1 MANSNG
7 ILKCYGKW
15 QEKCEKCRKCPARGY
30 CKKVKSSDEVGKV
43 REAVS
48 LQHPAALRA
57 IAEAPENIVTP
68 GGQSFGSWH
77 AIKRIVDLLVS
88 LHPVTLAAVKAAM
101 SEPGM
106 TRPVLMKKLGITPTA
121 FQKRMQRSPEAAR
134 AAVGYPSEAGA
145 DGNVP
150 LIRRGEYVYLSGPM
164 TGLPEFNFPAFL
176 KAEVWLAERFGC
188 FVVSPRKNADL
199 IGPGRDHSDYMRVA
213 LAELQCCTC
222 MVLLDHWQQSK
233 GCMMEF
239 ETANDRQI
247 KIFQISDLLTMEE

>member
-1 MANSNG
+1 MSK
-7 ILKCYGKW
+7 ILKCYGAW
-15 QEKCEKCRKCPARGY
+15 RESCDKCRKCPARGY

-68 GGQSFGSWH
+68 GGRSFGSWH

-88 LHPVTLAAVKAAM
+88 LHPVTLAAVKATM

-106 TRPVLMKKLGITPTA
+106 TRTVLMKKLGITPTA

-134 AAVGYPSEAGA
+134 AAVGYLSDAEA
-145 DGNVP
+145 DGNAP
-150 LIRRGEYVYLSGPM
+150 LIRQGEYVYLSGPM
-164 TGLPEFNFPAFL
+164 TGLPEFNFPAFR
-176 KAEVWLAERFGC
+176 KAEDYLAERFGC

-199 IGPGRDHSDYMRVA
+199 IGPDRTHEDYMRIA

-239 ETANDRQI
+239 EKANDLQI
-247 KIFQISDLLTMEE
+247 RIFQMSDLLSMEE